1 MKKAIY
7 ILLLF
12 YSISLFPQDT
22 IKNTDELEKELKSLT
37 EEMMILKNEI
47 KSQKTRIVLLDK
59 ERKKQTEK
67 NDSLSGEIQKG
78 HQAINTIASEFET
91 KTRNI
96 ENTLNKDISK
106 LGDNV
111 SKNKLYWILATIALL
126 LIAVLMYVLLRKRIR
141 STHIDVE
148 AQIRNT
154 KLAMDEEGLKLDNK
168 LIAILETQ
176 LKLQQEKSNN
186 KSKKSAEEADHSLA
200 LKVADEIARMQKNLS
215 RLDENT
221 KGIKPLEKGIERI
234 QANFAA
240 NGYKI
245 ISLLNEEFDER
256 MNLDVINFILDD
268 SLEEGKRIITKVIRP
283 QVNFNG
289 ILIQRAQVEV
299 SQN

>member
-141 STHIDVE
+141 S
-148 AQIRNT
+148 
-154 KLAMDEEGLKLDNK
+154 
-168 LIAILETQ
+168 
-176 LKLQQEKSNN
+176 
-186 KSKKSAEEADHSLA
+186 
-200 LKVADEIARMQKNLS
+200 
-215 RLDENT
+215 
-221 KGIKPLEKGIERI
+221 P
-234 QANFAA
+234 
-240 NGYKI
+240 Y
-245 ISLLNEEFDER
+245 
-256 MNLDVINFILDD
+256 
-268 SLEEGKRIITKVIRP
+268 
-283 QVNFNG
+283 
-289 ILIQRAQVEV
+289 
-299 SQN
+299 